1 MENKIQTGQKITPFL
16 WFNGQVEEAV
26 NFYTAIFKNSRIIG
40 LHRFGNNG
48 KIMSATFQ
56 LEGQQFMA
64 LDGGPHYSFTP
75 AISFFVN
82 CTSQQEVD
90 EFWDKL
96 SAAGEIQQ
104 CGWLIDKFGVSWQI
118 IPTNLSRLMGDPD
131 PVKSQRVLQAML
143 KMKKIEI
150 GQLEAAYRG

>member
-26 NFYTAIFKNSRIIG
+26 NFYTPIFKNSRIIG
-40 LHRFGNNG
+40 LHRFGNND

>member
-1 MENKIQTGQKITPFL
+1 
-16 WFNGQVEEAV
+16 
-26 NFYTAIFKNSRIIG
+26 
-40 LHRFGNNG
+40 
-48 KIMSATFQ
+48 MSATFQ

-82 CTSQQEVD
+82 CTNQQEVD